1 MRRDEVAA
9 PLEVDDLHVTL
20 GSTPILTGISFT
32 VHAGET
38 VALMGPNGSGKST
51 LVKAIVGINPIHK
64 GRVLFF
70 GEEHPARRALSRV
83 GYVPQRIHAGGGVPS
98 TALEVV
104 RSGLLG
110 PGRLFSRPGDK
121 AKAMA
126 ALERVGLADRANQT
140 VQTFSGGQ
148 AQRCLIA
155 RALVREPELL
165 IMDEPL
171 AGIDA
176 TAKDQLA
183 DTVAQMKG
191 EGVTMLI
198 VLHETGTLTPLLD
211 YAVSL
216 QAGQIVSIGAPPEP
230 EPGHD
235 RPDHDHVHPHTD
247 PRGPAITPD
256 LKD

>member
-148 AQRCLIA
+148 AQRLVVAATVAANKDVVIFDEPTSGVDWRHLTSIAELLQRLAAEGRVVIVITHDPELIA
-155 RALVREPELL
+155 ACGDYQVTIPTLNP
-165 IMDEPL
+165 
-171 AGIDA
+171 
-176 TAKDQLA
+176 AK
-183 DTVAQMKG
+183 G
-191 EGVTMLI
+191 
-198 VLHETGTLTPLLD
+198 
-211 YAVSL
+211 
-216 QAGQIVSIGAPPEP
+216 
-230 EPGHD
+230 
-235 RPDHDHVHPHTD
+235 
-247 PRGPAITPD
+247 
-256 LKD
+256 